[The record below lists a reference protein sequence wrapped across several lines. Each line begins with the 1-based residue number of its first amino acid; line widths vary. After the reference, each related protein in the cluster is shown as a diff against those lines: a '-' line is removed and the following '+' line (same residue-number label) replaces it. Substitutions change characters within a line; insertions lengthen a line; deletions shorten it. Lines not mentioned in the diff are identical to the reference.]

1 MPSMWPRL
9 KNWLD
14 MLQCWWHWRLIGLG
28 SLSELRALIK
38 QQVITFELTTYKEII
53 NKALM
58 VEKGPNDAQNEK
70 EF

>member
-1 MPSMWPRL
+1 M
-9 KNWLD
+9 
-14 MLQCWWHWRLIGLG
+14 
-28 SLSELRALIK
+28 SELRALIK